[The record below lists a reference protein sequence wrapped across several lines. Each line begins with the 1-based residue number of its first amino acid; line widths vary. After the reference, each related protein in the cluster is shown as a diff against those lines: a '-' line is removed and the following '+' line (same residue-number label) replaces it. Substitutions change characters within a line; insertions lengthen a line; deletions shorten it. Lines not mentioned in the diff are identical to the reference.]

1 MKQRIITGLIGGSL
15 VILLLFL
22 RDTVVF
28 NCIIA
33 LITLVSVYEILVA
46 THYVKNRVLIGCGLL
61 FAAVVPFF
69 QLTGFMPV
77 GLTICC
83 AFILATLCVLLHGH
97 RTIELKEVSFV
108 FMMSLLIPFSMS
120 TMLYLNVASVYF
132 PQRYDQI
139 DGLFFVLLAF
149 GGAWMGDIGAYFI
162 GSFFG
167 KHKLAPVISPKKTV
181 EGAIGGVLTTVV
193 FFTLLGLVWEF
204 AVLRQDGGVQWVWLV
219 ISAVAC
225 SIVGMIGDLA
235 FSCIKRACYIKD
247 YGHIIPGHGGML
259 DRFDS
264 VILVSPFLF
273 LLVQYI
279 PFIVRTAV

>member
-97 RTIELKEVSFV
+97 RTIELKEVSY
-108 FMMSLLIPFSMS
+108 I
-120 TMLYLNVASVYF
+120 
-132 PQRYDQI
+132 
-139 DGLFFVLLAF
+139 
-149 GGAWMGDIGAYFI
+149 FI
-162 GSFFG
+162 
-167 KHKLAPVISPKKTV
+167 L
-181 EGAIGGVLTTVV
+181 
-193 FFTLLGLVWEF
+193 
-204 AVLRQDGGVQWVWLV
+204 
-219 ISAVAC
+219 
-225 SIVGMIGDLA
+225 
-235 FSCIKRACYIKD
+235 
-247 YGHIIPGHGGML
+247 
-259 DRFDS
+259 
-264 VILVSPFLF
+264 
-273 LLVQYI
+273 
-279 PFIVRTAV
+279 